1 MGPETTAVLLTLLVV
16 TALFVL
22 IRRGWAGRLRRQ
34 AGLPAPPAPPA
45 GLAERTPRLAVAG
58 MYVSTTLQGAPLE
71 RVAAHGLGLR
81 ARAAVAVHDDGV
93 LYARDGEAPLFVPAA
108 AVLGTGTASGMA
120 GKFVERDGLV
130 VLTWSLGGTPVDTG
144 FRTRRAA
151 DRRRLLA
158 ALEALAPGLPA

>member
-1 MGPETTAVLLTLLVV
+1 MLRGGLHFGLWAWQYRIHSVPLVTV
-16 TALFVL
+16 PQGK
-22 IRRGWAGRLRRQ
+22 IG
-34 AGLPAPPAPPA
+34 
-45 GLAERTPRLAVAG
+45 
-58 MYVSTTLQGAPLE
+58 YV
-71 RVAAHGLGLR
+71 
-81 ARAAVAVHDDGV
+81 
-93 LYARDGEAPLFVPAA
+93 YARDGEAPLFVPAA